1 VHGVAGDIT
10 VLFQTADLGQAVFT
24 SNNAEVGNVGTAMA
38 KFIISNSLGELN
50 LILQN
55 AISFKVTFFKILLE
69 MNKSKK
75 YTR

>member
-38 KFIISNSLGELN
+38 KCIIGYFLDELSSL
-50 LILQN
+50 I
-55 AISFKVTFFKILLE
+55 
-69 MNKSKK
+69 
-75 YTR
+75 

>member
-38 KFIISNSLGELN
+38 KCIINNSLDELK
-50 LILQN
+50 LKLQKS
-55 AISFKVTFFKILLE
+55 ISF
-69 MNKSKK
+69 
-75 YTR
+75 